1 MIITAIA
8 GLLMVVVGIT
18 VGIAV
23 IGSLVAAIAAA
34 SGVVAACG
42 VKATSLMTGRS
53 RQASPAALTREFEW
67 ARPTAMSETAPCP
80 VRPAR
85 STPEPEAP
93 AFVAVGECIDLSAVL
108 TEPSFEDIFADV
120 STLAAPDLIEPERV
134 PCLAGAREVASS
146 DARPG
151 DWEELFADYHDS
163 AAAIY

>member
-42 VKATSLMTGRS
+42 VKTMSLVTGRS
-53 RQASPAALTREFEW
+53 RQVSPAALTHEFEL

-80 VRPAR
+80 ASPAR
-85 STPEPEAP
+85 LTSEPEAP
-93 AFVAVGECIDLSAVL
+93 VFVAVGECIDLSAVL

-120 STLAAPDLIEPERV
+120 PTLAALDLMEPERV
-134 PCLAGAREVASS
+134 PCLTGAREVASS
-146 DARPG
+146 DARAG
-151 DWEELFADYHDS
+151 DWEELFADYHES